1 MADQCRSTTIRALIA
16 GVVALAAMVATPNAA
31 ADGGNPGVTCH
42 GATVDGVE
50 QDVCVGNPD
59 AVAGVNTRDVYPGVV
74 PRLCF
79 GIGLGIGGGGTTPDC

>member
-1 MADQCRSTTIRALIA
+1 MADQCRSTTIRALVVGVVSLGAIA
-16 GVVALAAMVATPNAA
+16 GTPDAG
-31 ADGGNPGVTCH
+31 ADDGNPGVTCH

-59 AVAGVNTRDVYPGVV
+59 AVAGVNTHDVYPGVV

-79 GIGLGIGGGGTTPDC
+79 GIGLGIGGSTPDC